1 MASSFHGLEVGK
13 RALFAQQTAL
23 STTGHNISNAN
34 SAGYTRQR
42 AEMRASSAMS
52 VSAGIYSFQLGTG
65 VEISKLE
72 RMREDYLDV
81 QIRSENKN
89 LGYWEAKSDS
99 LSKIEEILN
108 EPSDEGL
115 AYIMNEFW
123 KGWQELAKD
132 PDSAAARAVVRQ
144 RGVAVTE
151 SFKSIMDSLDQMQT
165 DLKHVVDTKKGE
177 VNSIA
182 TQIANLND
190 QIGRLVANNYD
201 PNDLYDQRDLL
212 VDQLSKI
219 VDVKV
224 TNSTHGKID
233 IAVGGGML
241 VEGNN
246 ANKLEFNYDS
256 TTGLIDPESITIAD
270 EKIKLVSG
278 ELLGRFESY
287 GFVGGGSE
295 STIPYIKGKMNDFA
309 MTVVKAV
316 NEAHRNGESLDNIK
330 NGSTDKFDFFTGTSA
345 QDLAVNDKIMDSL
358 DFISA
363 AHKDPKTGIASSGNG
378 DNAKVIADIL
388 LTKNLSFSD
397 STSTVNDFYR
407 NIIGQ
412 LGIDSQEAARMRANS
427 QGIVEQVE
435 NRRQSISGVSLD
447 EEMTNMIKFQQ
458 AYNAAARVVS
468 VMDECLDKVINGMG
482 RVGL

>member
-23 STTGHNISNAN
+23 STTGHNIANAN

-52 VSAGIYSFQLGTG
+52 VSAGIYSFQIGTG
-65 VEISKLE
+65 VEISKMQ

-108 EPSDEGL
+108 EPSDEGI
-115 AYIMNEFW
+115 AYVMNEFW

-165 DLKHVVDTKKGE
+165 DLKHVINTKTEE
-177 VNSIA
+177 VNSLA

-212 VDQLSKI
+212 VDLLSKV

-224 TNSTHGKID
+224 TNSVHGKVD
-233 IAVGGGML
+233 ISVGGELL
-241 VEGNN
+241 VEGNT
-246 ANKLEFNYDS
+246 AKELTFEYDS
-256 TTGLIDPESITIAD
+256 TSGLVDPNTISIGD
-270 EKIKLVSG
+270 KKITLVSG
-278 ELLGRFESY
+278 ELLGRFEAY
-287 GFVGGGSE
+287 GLVNGGSE
-295 STIPYIKGKMNDFA
+295 STVPYIKGKINDYA
-309 MTVVKAV
+309 MTIVKAI
-316 NEAHRNGESLDNIK
+316 NDAHMEGENLDNIN
-330 NGSTDKFDFFTGTSA
+330 NGTTTKYTFFTGTSA
-345 QDLAVNDKIMDSL
+345 QDLDVNQKILDSL
-358 DFISA
+358 DYIA
-363 AHKDPKTGIASSGNG
+363 AAQKDPLTGIASTGNG
-378 DNAKVIADIL
+378 DNAKVIADLL
-388 LTKNLSFSD
+388 LTKNLDFSGT
-397 STSTVNDFYR
+397 TSTVNDFYR
-407 NIIGQ
+407 NVIGQ
-412 LGIDSQEAARMRANS
+412 LGIDSQEAARMRENS

-458 AYNAAARVVS
+458 AYNAAARMVS